1 MQAYILTASS
11 EDHNSKHYLRYFGR
25 CELGPFEFIVTDFKP
40 YMYIEKGIDLRACN
54 IRHSIKSSD
63 KKNIYNEALDKVEF
77 YTQKEH
83 SFFRKYSRKQ
93 FISKLRV

>member
-1 MQAYILTASS
+1 MKSIHTERGILQAYILTASS

-63 KKNIYNEALDKVEF
+63 KFIDCE
-77 YTQKEH
+77 
-83 SFFRKYSRKQ
+83 SFG
-93 FISKLRV
+93 